1 MNQNYANHRRI
12 IPMFHIFTFLL
23 IVAVF
28 IGALVNLFHSFGTG
42 NLYSAS
48 LIVVIA
54 IILGFQFYY
63 LRIFP
68 LKAQDR
74 AIRTEENF
82 RHYVLTGK
90 PLDANLSIRQ
100 IIGLRFAEDEEF
112 LELEKKAVA
121 ENLSENDIKKAIENW
136 KADTYRV

>member
-12 IPMFHIFTFLL
+12 VPMFHIFTFLL

-28 IGALVNLFHSFGTG
+28 IGALVNLFHSFGTD

-74 AIRTEENF
+74 VIRAEENF

-90 PLDANLSIRQ
+90 PLDANLTIRQ

-121 ENLSENDIKKAIENW
+121 ENLSENDIKKTIKNW